1 MLNPKSISLVFPL
14 YKDKSTVKIMISKS
28 LNVLKK
34 TKKKFEIIIIDDG
47 WPQNSGKVAQA
58 YSKKKF

>member
-28 LNVLKK
+28 LKILKK
-34 TKKKFEIIIIDDG
+34 TKKNLK
-47 WPQNSGKVAQA
+47 
-58 YSKKKF
+58 